1 MGHKWKAFLCC
12 WLQFNGMNSMAFPS
26 YYIQK
31 ICLPQNLDIIL
42 WYYPIFCDN
51 YQIFRN
57 SL

>member
-51 YQIFRN
+51 YHK
-57 SL
+57 